1 MKTPIFK
8 GNIEKEEP
16 TKEAEKEQS
25 QGCKENRLNME
36 SGKKNEQSVS
46 VYEQLSGSEARHP
59 VP

>member
-8 GNIEKEEP
+8 GHIEKEEP

-36 SGKKNEQSVS
+36 SGKKS
-46 VYEQLSGSEARHP
+46 
-59 VP
+59 